1 MGATSV
7 VETQYGKL
15 QGTQKDTVFVWKG
28 IPFAQ
33 PPIGSL
39 RFRAPQPP
47 EAWTGVREATQF
59 GAISHQPSNGSFGTL
74 PGPMSEDCLTLN
86 IWSPGV
92 DDARRPVIVWIHG
105 GSFVT
110 GSGSTPWYNGTSFAT
125 HGDVVVV
132 TLNYRLG
139 ALGFLYLAEY
149 AGEAYATSGNNGLFD
164 QIAALTWVRENIA
177 AFGGDPNNVTLF
189 GESAGA
195 MSIGALLAMPA
206 AHGLFKRAIMQ
217 SGAAHR
223 VNSSQTAANGTQKF
237 LQELELGPNDM
248 QRLLT
253 TPVDDIIR
261 AQETLPSSVQWR
273 AFSPVVDGVALPKRS
288 IDAIAD
294 GSAAGVD
301 VLIGTN
307 LDEMKLFTVFDPK
320 QQHVDTDLLTKLFGK
335 RANEILATYEVQ
347 QHEAPL
353 STPWEAFLTDRT
365 FRIPAI
371 RVAEHQA
378 KHGASAWMYRFD
390 WPTPVYGGVLGACH
404 ALEIPFVFNTLQH
417 QSAAILTGGGDAPQS
432 IADAMHATW
441 IAFAHGKDLTQQVH
455 GLPTWPRYDEK
466 QRATMLF
473 NTECCVCNNPQAV
486 TRQLWEGV
494 M

>member
-1 MGATSV
+1 MAQPIV
-7 VETQYGKL
+7 DTQYGKV
-15 QGTQKDTVFVWKG
+15 QGSQKETVSVWKG

-33 PPIGSL
+33 PPLGSL
-39 RFRAPQPP
+39 RFRPPQPL
-47 EAWTGVREATQF
+47 ETWTGVRETTQF
-59 GAISHQPSNGSFGTL
+59 GAISPQASTGSFGAL

-86 IWSPGV
+86 IWSPSA
-92 DDARRPVIVWIHG
+92 DDARRPVMVWIHG

-125 HGDVVVV
+125 LGDVVVV

-149 AGEAYATSGNNGLFD
+149 GGEGYATSGNNGLLD

-177 AFGGDPNNVTLF
+177 AFGGDPENVTVV

-206 AHGLFKRAIMQ
+206 AHGLFKRAILQ

-223 VNSSQTAANGTQKF
+223 VNSSQTAANGTQSF
-237 LQELELGPNDM
+237 LRTLELGLHDM
-248 QRLLT
+248 HQLLT
-253 TPVDDIIR
+253 TPVDDILR
-261 AQETLPSSVQWR
+261 AQGTLPSSVQWR

-294 GSAAGVD
+294 GSAAGID
-301 VLIGTN
+301 VLVGTT
-307 LDEMKLFTVFDPK
+307 LDEMKLFTVFDPS
-320 QQHVDTDLLTKLFGK
+320 QQHVDTKLLTTLFGE
-335 RANEILATYEVQ
+335 RANGILALYEAQ
-347 QHEAPL
+347 QYEAPL

-365 FRIPAI
+365 FRMPAI
-371 RVAEHQA
+371 RVAEQQA
-378 KHGASAWMYRFD
+378 KHNAAVWMYRFD

-404 ALEIPFVFNTLQH
+404 ALEIPFVFNTLRH
-417 QSAAILTGGGDAPQS
+417 SSTAILTGGADAPQS

-441 IAFAHGKDLTQQVH
+441 ITFAHGKDLTHIQ
-455 GLPTWPRYDEK
+455 GLPQWPRYDEG

-473 NTECCVCNNPQAV
+473 NTECSTRNDPQAV
-486 TRQLWEGV
+486 TRQLWDGV

>member
-1 MGATSV
+1 MSATSI
-7 VETQYGKL
+7 VETHYGKI
-15 QGTQKDTVFVWKG
+15 QGTQKDTVSVWKG

-33 PPIGSL
+33 PPLGSL
-39 RFRAPQPP
+39 RFHAPQPL
-47 EAWTGVREATQF
+47 EGWTGVRDATHF
-59 GAISHQPSNGSFGTL
+59 GAISPQTSEGSFGTL

-86 IWSPGV
+86 IWSPGA
-92 DDARRPVIVWIHG
+92 DDARRPVMVWIHG

-110 GSGSTPWYNGTSFAT
+110 GSGSTPWYNGTSFAEQ
-125 HGDVVVV
+125 GDVVVV
-132 TLNYRLG
+132 TINYRLG

-149 AGEAYATSGNNGLFD
+149 AGEEYATSGNNGLLD
-164 QIAALTWVRENIA
+164 QIAALTWVHENIA
-177 AFGGDPNNVTLF
+177 AFGGNPDNVTLF

-206 AHGLFKRAIMQ
+206 ARGLFKRAILQ

-223 VNSSQTAANGTQKF
+223 VNSSQIAANGTQSF
-237 LQELELGPNDM
+237 LRELELGPSNM
-248 QRLLT
+248 NRLLT
-253 TPVDDIIR
+253 TPVDALLR
-261 AQETLPSSVQWR
+261 AQGTLPSSVQWR

-301 VLIGTN
+301 VLVGTN
-307 LDEMKLFTVFDPK
+307 LDEMKLFTLFDPK
-320 QQHVDTDLLTKLFGK
+320 QQHVDTKLLTTLFGDK
-335 RANEILATYEVQ
+335 ADKILGVYEQ
-347 QHEAPL
+347 QQNEAPL

-371 RVAEHQA
+371 RVAEQQA

-390 WPTPVYGGVLGACH
+390 WATPVYGGALGACH
-404 ALEIPFVFNTLQH
+404 ALEIPFVFNTLQRP
-417 QSAAILTGGGDAPQS
+417 STAILTGGADAPQS
-432 IADAMHATW
+432 IADAMHAAW
-441 IAFAHGKDLTQQVH
+441 IAFAHGKDLTQVQ
-455 GLPTWPRYDEK
+455 GLPTWPRYDEER
-466 QRATMLF
+466 RATMLF
-473 NTECCVCNNPQAV
+473 NTECSVRNNPQAM

>member
-1 MGATSV
+1 MGATSI
-7 VETQYGKL
+7 VETRYGKV
-15 QGTQKDTVFVWKG
+15 QGIQKDEVLVWKG
-28 IPFAQ
+28 IPFAR
-33 PPIGSL
+33 PPLGQL
-39 RFRAPQPP
+39 RFRAPQAP

-59 GAISHQPSNGSFGTL
+59 GAISPQTSDGSFGTL

-86 IWSPGV
+86 IWSPGA
-92 DDARRPVIVWIHG
+92 DTARRPVMVWIHG

-110 GSGSTPWYNGTSFAT
+110 GSGSTPWYNGTSFAAN
-125 HGDVVVV
+125 GDTVVV
-132 TLNYRLG
+132 TINYRLG

-149 AGEAYATSGNNGLFD
+149 AGEEYATSGNNGLLD

-177 AFGGDPNNVTLF
+177 AFGGDPENVTIF

-195 MSIGALLAMPA
+195 MSIGALFAMPA
-206 AHGLFKRAIMQ
+206 ARGLFKRAILQ

-223 VNSSQTAANGTQKF
+223 VNSSTTAANGTQSF
-237 LQELELGPNDM
+237 LQALDFGPHDM
-248 QRLLT
+248 PRLLE
-253 TPVDDIIR
+253 TPVDDILK
-261 AQETLPSSVQWR
+261 AQGTLPSSVQWR
-273 AFSPVVDGVALPKRS
+273 AFSPVVDGVALPQRS

-294 GSAAGVD
+294 GSSAGVD

-320 QQHVDTDLLTKLFGK
+320 QQHVDTKLLTTLFGE
-335 RANEILATYEVQ
+335 RANDILAVYEAQ

-353 STPWEAFLTDRT
+353 STPWEAYLTDRT

-371 RVAEHQA
+371 RVAEQQA
-378 KHGASAWMYRFD
+378 KHGASVWMYRFD
-390 WPTPVYGGVLGACH
+390 WPTPVYRGALGACH

-417 QSAAILTGGGDAPQS
+417 PTAAILTGGTEAPQS
-432 IADAMHATW
+432 IADVMHTTW
-441 IAFAHGKDLTQQVH
+441 IAFAHGKDLSQV
-455 GLPTWPRYDEK
+455 LPAWPRYDKE

-473 NTECCVCNNPQAV
+473 NTTCSVTHDPQAG

>member
-1 MGATSV
+1 MGATTT
-7 VETQYGKL
+7 VETKYGKI
-15 QGTQKDTVFVWKG
+15 QGTQKDEVLVWKG
-28 IPFAQ
+28 IPFAR
-33 PPIGSL
+33 PPLGSL
-39 RFRAPQPP
+39 RFRAPQLP

-59 GAISHQPSNGSFGTL
+59 GAISPQASDGSFGTL

-86 IWSPGV
+86 IWSPGT
-92 DDARRPVIVWIHG
+92 DNARRPVMVWIHG

-125 HGDVVVV
+125 QGDVVVV
-132 TLNYRLG
+132 TINYRLG

-149 AGEAYATSGNNGLFD
+149 AGEEYVTSGNNGLLD
-164 QIAALTWVRENIA
+164 QIAALTWVRENIT
-177 AFGGDPNNVTLF
+177 AFGGDPDNVTIF

-206 AHGLFKRAIMQ
+206 AHGLFKRAILQ

-223 VNSSQTAANGTQKF
+223 VNSSQTAANGTQGF
-237 LQELELGPNDM
+237 LHALELGPHDM

-253 TPVDDIIR
+253 TPVDDILK
-261 AQETLPSSVQWR
+261 AQATLPSSVQWR
-273 AFSPVVDGVALPKRS
+273 AFSPVVDGVSLLKRS

-301 VLIGTN
+301 VLVGTN
-307 LDEMKLFTVFDPK
+307 LDEMKLFTVFDPN
-320 QQHVDTDLLTKLFGK
+320 QQHVDDKLLTTLFGD
-335 RANEILATYEVQ
+335 RANEILTTYEAQ
-347 QHEAPL
+347 RHEAPL
-353 STPWEAFLTDRT
+353 STAWEAFLTDRT

-371 RVAEHQA
+371 RVAEQQA
-378 KHGASAWMYRFD
+378 KHGASVWMYRFD

-417 QSAAILTGGGDAPQS
+417 RTAAILTGGTDAPQS
-432 IADAMHATW
+432 IADAMHKTW
-441 IAFAHGKDLTQQVH
+441 IAFAHGKDLTQVQ
-455 GLPTWPRYDEK
+455 GLPAWPRYDEE

-473 NTECCVCNNPQAV
+473 STTCSVTKNPQAG